1 MLTCASDSHQY
12 VRWLGIIELMNFLI
26 TLLKLCVRKAQ
37 PDELPYNQTAAIL
50 LVFIYAAVS
59 WFSLVKLNAFSDPI
73 IYALFIAGT
82 QILGV
87 FILLRIFSKLN
98 RFNQTL
104 TALLGTSILISIASS
119 VIAAIAPIPFVAGFL
134 LFWQLYIPTTIIKS
148 ALEIPAVI
156 AFFSYIGIVFFSLIF
171 TAVVFPDFM
180 PELEAL
186 LQSINEQTQQVQ
198 S

>member
-1 MLTCASDSHQY
+1 
-12 VRWLGIIELMNFLI
+12 MNFLI

-156 AFFSYIGIVFFSLIF
+156 AFFSYIGIVFFSFIF

-180 PELEAL
+180 PELEAW